1 MTALCSASKLTWEQD
16 VIIHLDEGIAEHFFF
31 LNKNVLLLH
40 FSREP
45 GEARA
50 ETDEMRNNE
59 GEDKKGQNSRGNVGR
74 EHCQDSSSSTDR
86 G

>member
-16 VIIHLDEGIAEHFFF
+16 VIIHLDEGIAEVFK
-31 LNKNVLLLH
+31 NKNVLLLH

-59 GEDKKGQNSRGNVGR
+59 GEDKKGQNSRGNLS
-74 EHCQDSSSSTDR
+74 EELCQDSSSSTDR
-86 G
+86 E